1 MTGLRKNYGKLETVF
16 LYFTSLGLFLIM
28 MIIVVDVVMRYMF
41 NAPLSWSFDVISMYL
56 VTLVF
61 FPALADTFSRGGHIK
76 VDMFD
81 AFRRTKLF
89 AFFEIVG
96 YLTAIVFFSL
106 ILWKMIETG
115 WESFV
120 EKEVVDG
127 AIPWPTWPPQ
137 AFGAIGVSLL
147 IVSMVIGI
155 VVRAQA
161 LLEGRVYKAEG
172 ENHHA
177 GGAVE

>member
-1 MTGLRKNYGKLETVF
+1 MTGLLKRYGKLETAF
-16 LYFTSLGLFLIM
+16 LYLTSFGLFLIM
-28 MIIVVDVVMRYMF
+28 MVIVVDVVLRYMF
-41 NAPLSWSFDVISMYL
+41 NAPLSWSFDLISMYL

-81 AFRRTKLF
+81 AFRRTKVF

-96 YLTAIVFFSL
+96 YCTAIVFFSL
-106 ILWKMIETG
+106 IFWKMAETG
-115 WESFV
+115 WEAFI

-137 AFGAIGVSLL
+137 AFGAVGVGLLL
-147 IVSMVIGI
+147 ISMAVGI
-155 VVRAQA
+155 VLRAQA
-161 LLEGRVYKAEG
+161 LMEGRVFEAQG
-172 ENHHA
+172 EHHHA
-177 GGAVE
+177 GEHVE

>member
-1 MTGLRKNYGKLETVF
+1 MTGLLKNYGKLETAF
-16 LYFTSLGLFLIM
+16 LYLTSLGLFLIM
-28 MIIVVDVVMRYMF
+28 MVIVVDVVMRYLL
-41 NAPLSWSFDVISMYL
+41 NAPLSWSFDLISMYL

-81 AFRRTKLF
+81 AFRRTKVF

-96 YLTAIVFFSL
+96 YLIAIIFFSL
-106 ILWKMIETG
+106 ILWKMAETG
-115 WESFV
+115 WEAFV

-137 AFGAIGVSLL
+137 AFGAVGVSLL
-147 IVSMVIGI
+147 IISMAIGI
-155 VVRAQA
+155 AARAQA
-161 LLEGRVYKAEG
+161 LLEGRVYEAEG
-172 ENHHA
+172 EQHYPGEH
-177 GGAVE
+177 VE

>member
-1 MTGLRKNYGKLETVF
+1 MTGLLKNYGKLETAF
-16 LYFTSLGLFLIM
+16 LYLTSLGLFLIM
-28 MIIVVDVVMRYMF
+28 MVIVVDVVMRYMF
-41 NAPLSWSFDVISMYL
+41 NAPLSWSFDLISMYL

-81 AFRRTKLF
+81 AFRRTRFF
-89 AFFEIVG
+89 ALFEIVG
-96 YLTAIVFFSL
+96 YLIAIVFFAL
-106 ILWKMIETG
+106 IFWKMFETG
-115 WESFV
+115 LEAFL

-137 AFGAIGVSLL
+137 AFGAVGVGLL
-147 IVSMVIGI
+147 IISMVIGI
-155 VVRAQA
+155 AARIQA

-172 ENHHA
+172 EPHYPGEH
-177 GGAVE
+177 VE